1 MLHCLS
7 PYMSTM
13 YNSVWGGGQGQ
24 AGTGSAS
31 LMVSPT
37 DLPSFLANHQGLPSE
52 PLQSPLHIINTHVP
66 LKGTQ
71 VFSLCNTESFWN
83 ERLLGFAEV

>member
-1 MLHCLS
+1 MLYYLS
-7 PYMSTM
+7 PYMSSI
-13 YNSVWGGGQGQ
+13 YNSVCGG

-31 LMVSPT
+31 LMLSPT

-71 VFSLCNTESFWN
+71 VFSLCNTESFWT

>member
-1 MLHCLS
+1 
-7 PYMSTM
+7 MSGT
-13 YNSVWGGGQGQ
+13 YNCVCVG
-24 AGTGSAS
+24 ARVCVCVCVHIII
-31 LMVSPT
+31 VSPT
-37 DLPSFLANHQGLPSE
+37 DAPSFLTNHQGLPPG
-52 PLQSPLHIINTHVP
+52 PLQSSLHIINTHVP